1 MSLALDS
8 VALGVSDDDE
18 QQRDWSQ
25 RRLLRQATGCA
36 VLLCMQLIQ
45 TGRGKSSKS
54 VAIVI

>member
-18 QQRDWSQ
+18 ATT
-25 RRLLRQATGCA
+25 RLVAEKIIEAGHGMRGATLRAT
-36 VLLCMQLIQ
+36 VQ